1 MNFLHDI
8 IYWWKQSWLLMSFV
22 ILFFFFAFNMFCGDR
37 GFQKYVY
44 LKKEVQYAREM
55 AEKYQQKKEYLD
67 QEVKLLS
74 PNNLDLDLL
83 DERARDVLNL
93 VGNGE
98 FVILDE
104 E

>member
-1 MNFLHDI
+1 MSFLHDI
-8 IYWWKQSWLLMSFV
+8 KHWFKQSWLLMSFIV
-22 ILFFFFAFNMFCGDR
+22 LFFFFAFNMFYGDR

-44 LKKEVQYAREM
+44 LKKEVQYAQEM
-55 AEKYQQKKEYLD
+55 AAKYQQRKEYLD

-104 E
+104 

>member
-1 MNFLHDI
+1 MSFLHDI
-8 IYWWKQSWLLMSFV
+8 KYWVKQSGVLIFFV
-22 ILFFFFAFNMFCGDR
+22 VLFFYFAFNMFYGDR

-44 LKKEVQYAREM
+44 LKKEVQYAQEM
-55 AEKYQQKKEYLD
+55 AEKYQQKKEYLN